1 MLQNNRPYIEP
12 SIRVIFGVL
21 IIINCV
27 MALLFPDLITLFLS
41 IVLLFGIAL
50 LKSGFSRPRLMEKLL
65 KYFGFRSEMDEI
77 LSLALH
83 DALTNLPNRVLLED
97 RIEIA
102 ISQAKRTNKKV
113 AMLFIDLDNFKQV
126 NDIYGHKSGDRL
138 LIAVSKA
145 LKSHLRPYDTLARWG
160 GDEFVVLLRE
170 LNDTKDIH
178 AIAEKLMASIDS
190 KLLPEQDI
198 QTTLSIGAA
207 VFPNDADS
215 TESLLIQADKALFY
229 SKSRGRNNIQIFSE
243 IQETN
248 HGFLNFG
255 LTTRFAEAVKNKQ
268 LQVHYQPIVSSE
280 TGKVT
285 CIEALARWYDD
296 KNGWVSPIMFIPLA
310 EDMGLI
316 EELGLQIFETAL
328 TQYSK
333 YPWNNSV
340 KLAINVSNR
349 QLFSTSFFT
358 TITNL
363 VKKHYLTPDQIKIEI
378 TESIALDTNKA
389 RETLQELSNAGF
401 YISLDDFGTGFSS
414 LSRLH
419 ELPFNEL
426 KIDMSFVRRIATKE
440 GKIMLKTIIDMGKA
454 MKLNLVAEGVE
465 IEESVQILRMMGVQ
479 NLQGYYF
486 SHPKSHVEC
495 NTYIINSADNQSKT
509 LFSNIELKHKTV

>member
-1 MLQNNRPYIEP
+1 MLLKTGPYIES
-12 SIRVIFGVL
+12 SISTIVGGL
-21 IIINCV
+21 ITINCV
-27 MALLFPDLITLFLS
+27 AVFLWPELGIVCLPLIFLLGIS
-41 IVLLFGIAL
+41 LLQSGVSRFSL
-50 LKSGFSRPRLMEKLL
+50 LEKIL
-65 KYFGFRSEMDEI
+65 KYFGFRSEIDEI
-77 LSLALH
+77 RSLALH
-83 DALTNLPNRVLLED
+83 DALTGLPNRVLLED
-97 RIEIA
+97 RIELA
-102 ISQAKRTNKKV
+102 ISQAKRSNKKV

-126 NDIYGHKSGDRL
+126 NDIYGHKIGDRL
-138 LIAVSKA
+138 LIAVGKA
-145 LKSHLRPYDTLARWG
+145 LQSHLRPYDTLARWG
-160 GDEFVVLLRE
+160 GDEFVVLLPE
-170 LNDTKDIH
+170 QNEIKDIYT
-178 AIAEKLMASIDS
+178 IAEKLMAAINTD
-190 KLLPEQDI
+190 LLPEQDV

-255 LTTRFAEAVKNKQ
+255 LTTRFAEAVKNKE
-268 LQVHYQPIVSSE
+268 LQVHYQPIVNSA

-285 CIEALARWYDD
+285 CIEALARWHDK
-296 KNGWVSPIMFIPLA
+296 KNGWVSPLMFIPLA

-316 EELGLQIFETAL
+316 EELGIQVFETAL
-328 TQYSK
+328 AHYSK
-333 YPWNNSV
+333 YSWNKSV

-349 QLFSTSFFT
+349 QLFSNSFLPT
-358 TITNL
+358 LSNL
-363 VKKHYLTPDQIKIEI
+363 INNYDLTPDHFKIEI

-389 RETLQELSNAGF
+389 RKTLQELSDKGF

-426 KIDMSFVRRIATKE
+426 KIDMSFVRRIATEE

-465 IEESVQILRMMGVQ
+465 VEESVQALRMMGVH

-486 SHPKSHVEC
+486 SRPVPDEEC
-495 NTYIINSADNQSKT
+495 CRYIENNIGGQDETKYILNLNEKT
-509 LFSNIELKHKTV
+509 C